1 MRFSDYHPGINFCF
15 FAAALAGT
23 ILFRHPVYLI
33 LSLCTA
39 TLWFDGT
46 EGSKSARL

>member
-33 LSLCTA
+33 LPLRRH
-39 TLWFDGT
+39 TLVDGA
-46 EGSKSARL
+46 EGSKSTRL

>member
-39 TLWFDGT
+39 TLWSM
-46 EGSKSARL
+46 ELKLSLIHI

>member
-33 LSLCTA
+33 LRRR
-39 TLWFDGT
+39 TLVDRA
-46 EGSKSARL
+46 EGSKGARL